1 MDSKDIRIVI
11 SGQEFVIEGSALRPA
26 EQSSFQQ
33 EVLRRLDGIES
44 RLGAVETEQKTM
56 HEEQLILRTRVD
68 MLIYGGGIGFTLICA
83 VIAWTSLFAPRF
95 WDRKKERQSENSSQP
110 TLQPIVIN
118 VPASAYAPQP
128 EQKTRMTNNRA

>member
-26 EQSSFQQ
+26 GQNSFQQ

-56 HEEQLILRTRVD
+56 YEEQLILRTRVD
-68 MLIYGGGIGFTLICA
+68 MLIYGGGIGLTLICA

-95 WDRKKERQSENSSQP
+95 WDSKGSQQNQTPSQP
-110 TLQPIVIN
+110 DTQSITNSLIDAFSKGVT
-118 VPASAYAPQP
+118 AGRR
-128 EQKTRMTNNRA
+128 ERM